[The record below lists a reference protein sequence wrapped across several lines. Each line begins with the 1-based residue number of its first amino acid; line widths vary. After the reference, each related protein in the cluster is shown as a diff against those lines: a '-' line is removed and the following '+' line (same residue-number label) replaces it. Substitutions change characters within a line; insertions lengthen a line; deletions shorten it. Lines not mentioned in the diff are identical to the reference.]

1 MFTAYIRSTET
12 RDNTAL
18 LKSMHLLLLWE
29 LALPIPS
36 NKRQWRCLLAEQI
49 KLAAKTSSLPWA
61 LLNAG
66 IWLEEWKYEQLSKSF
81 LFFHGSGFTTNNT
94 ATTATSL
101 GETKR
106 KEPSWFL
113 NLEVRNKFNGEK
125 RKRQC

>member
-66 IWLEEWKYEQLSKSF
+66 I
-81 LFFHGSGFTTNNT
+81 
-94 ATTATSL
+94 
-101 GETKR
+101 
-106 KEPSWFL
+106 
-113 NLEVRNKFNGEK
+113 
-125 RKRQC
+125 